1 MAIELFGFTIGRKQ
15 KEQEQQDRVS
25 FALPQSEDGAID
37 IAGTPGG
44 AYATYLDMEGSAKN
58 EADLILR
65 YRSMALFPEA
75 ELAIDDIVND
85 AVVSDREMAPVS
97 INLQKV
103 NISPDIKE
111 KISENFRE
119 IIGLLRFNENAF
131 DTFRRWYVDGRL
143 YYHIVIDEQ
152 NPKRGILELRPID
165 ALKIRKVRQ
174 IVPSKDPSAQNTQP
188 VIEEYFAFNESGIDG
203 KKGGQI
209 MRISTDSIAY
219 CHS

>member
-131 DTFRRWYVDGRL
+131 DTFRRWCNRCSRNARWCLRYISGYGRFCK
-143 YYHIVIDEQ
+143 E
-152 NPKRGILELRPID
+152 
-165 ALKIRKVRQ
+165 
-174 IVPSKDPSAQNTQP
+174 
-188 VIEEYFAFNESGIDG
+188 
-203 KKGGQI
+203 
-209 MRISTDSIAY
+209 
-219 CHS
+219 